1 MSALMLTTCSCPLLL
16 AGGWQQ
22 KLTTLITIWNKINLK
37 TLFAVVD
44 ITSHVWSGSPRTIL
58 RYLLQREQLGAMLC
72 KENQVAV
79 LWKES
84 KTLYRQGAWEKS
96 KACRQSEGFLV
107 HCLSSVYT
115 KKVSMDPIMKVFDLN
130 GTKC

>member
-22 KLTTLITIWNKINLK
+22 KLTTLTTIWNKINLK

-44 ITSHVWSGSPRTIL
+44 ITSSGWSVSPRTIL
-58 RYLLQREQLGAMLC
+58 PYLLHRGQLDITLC
-72 KENQVAV
+72 KEKQVAV

-84 KTLYRQGAWEKS
+84 KTTDQQGAWEKS

-107 HCLSSVYT
+107 HCLASVYT
-115 KKVSMDPIMKVFDLN
+115 KKVLMDPIMKLFDLN

>member
-1 MSALMLTTCSCPLLL
+1 MSALRLTTCSCPQLL
-16 AGGWQQ
+16 AGDWQQ

-37 TLFAVVD
+37 TLFAIVD
-44 ITSHVWSGSPRTIL
+44 ITSSGWSGSPRTIL
-58 RYLLQREQLGAMLC
+58 PYLLQRGQLDITLC
-72 KENQVAV
+72 KEKQVAV

-84 KTLYRQGAWEKS
+84 KTTDQQGAWEKS

-107 HCLSSVYT
+107 HCLASVYT
-115 KKVSMDPIMKVFDLN
+115 KKVLMDPIMKLFDLN